1 MDKII
6 ALKNLFICIIIV
18 IMFLFMKD
26 DGIIDYRVLLN
37 DKNRLL
43 STIEKKS
50 NELYDL
56 KQENIL
62 LEKDNQHIEKIARE
76 KYFFLFPNETIINF

>member
-6 ALKNLFICIIIV
+6 TLKNLFICIIIV

>member
-6 ALKNLFICIIIV
+6 TFKNLFICV
-18 IMFLFMKD
+18 VLLIMFLFLKD

-37 DKNRLL
+37 HKNELL
-43 STIEKKS
+43 SKINKKS

-56 KQENIL
+56 KQENVL
-62 LEKDNQHIEKIARE
+62 LENDNQYIEKIARE
-76 KYFFLFPNETIINF
+76 KHFFLFPNETIINF

>member
-6 ALKNLFICIIIV
+6 TFKNLFICIV
-18 IMFLFMKD
+18 LLIMFLLLKD
-26 DGIIDYRVLLN
+26 DGIIEYRVLLN
-37 DKNRLL
+37 NKNELL
-43 STIEKKS
+43 SKINKKS

-56 KQENIL
+56 KQENVL
-62 LEKDNQHIEKIARE
+62 LEKDNQYLEKIARE

>member
-6 ALKNLFICIIIV
+6 NLKNLFICIILA

-43 STIEKKS
+43 SKIQEKS

-62 LEKDNQHIEKIARE
+62 LEKDNHHIEKIARE

>member
-6 ALKNLFICIIIV
+6 TLKNLFICIILM
-18 IMFLFMKD
+18 IMFLFLKD
-26 DGIIDYRVLLN
+26 EGILDYRVLLN
-37 DKNRLL
+37 KKNELL
-43 STIEKKS
+43 SQITEKS

>member
-6 ALKNLFICIIIV
+6 TFKNLFICV
-18 IMFLFMKD
+18 VLLIMFLFLKD
-26 DGIIDYRVLLN
+26 DGIIDYQVSLN
-37 DKNRLL
+37 NKNELL
-43 STIEKKS
+43 SKINQKS

-56 KQENIL
+56 KQENVL
-62 LEKDNQHIEKIARE
+62 LEKDNQYLEKIARE

>member
-6 ALKNLFICIIIV
+6 NLKNLFICIILA

-26 DGIIDYRVLLN
+26 DGIIDYRLLLN
-37 DKNRLL
+37 NKNRLL
-43 STIEKKS
+43 SEIQEKS

>member
-6 ALKNLFICIIIV
+6 TLKNLFICIIIM

>member
-6 ALKNLFICIIIV
+6 TLKNLFICIILM
-18 IMFLFMKD
+18 IMFLFLKD
-26 DGIIDYRVLLN
+26 DGIIDYRLLLN
-37 DKNRLL
+37 NKNELL
-43 STIEKKS
+43 SKISNKS

-62 LEKDNQHIEKIARE
+62 LEKDNKHIEKIARE

>member
-6 ALKNLFICIIIV
+6 TFKNLFICV
-18 IMFLFMKD
+18 VLLIMFLFLKD
-26 DGIIDYRVLLN
+26 DGIIDYQVSLN
-37 DKNRLL
+37 NKNELL
-43 STIEKKS
+43 SKINKKS

-56 KQENIL
+56 KQQNIL
-62 LEKDNQHIEKIARE
+62 LEKDNQYIEKIARE

>member
-6 ALKNLFICIIIV
+6 TFKNLFICAV
-18 IMFLFMKD
+18 LLIMFLFLKD

-37 DKNRLL
+37 NKNELL
-43 STIEKKS
+43 SKINKKS

-56 KQENIL
+56 KQENVL

-76 KYFFLFPNETIINF
+76 KYFFHFPNETIINF

>member
-6 ALKNLFICIIIV
+6 TFKNLFICIV
-18 IMFLFMKD
+18 LLIMFLFLKD
-26 DGIIDYRVLLN
+26 AGIIDYRVLLN
-37 DKNRLL
+37 NKNELL
-43 STIEKKS
+43 SKINKKS

-56 KQENIL
+56 KQENL
-62 LEKDNQHIEKIARE
+62 FLEKDNQYIEKIARE

>member
-6 ALKNLFICIIIV
+6 TLKNLFICIIIV

-26 DGIIDYRVLLN
+26 DGIIDYRLLLN
-37 DKNRLL
+37 NKNRLL
-43 STIEKKS
+43 SEIQEKS

>member
-6 ALKNLFICIIIV
+6 TLKNLFICIILM
-18 IMFLFMKD
+18 IMFLFLKD
-26 DGIIDYRVLLN
+26 DGILDYRLLLN
-37 DKNRLL
+37 NKNQLL
-43 STIEKKS
+43 SKINKKS

-62 LEKDNQHIEKIARE
+62 LEKDNQYIEKIARE

>member
-6 ALKNLFICIIIV
+6 TLKNLFICIILV